1 MIQKRST
8 CLPLV
13 GKENTSGNTGTIQSL
28 YIEKK
33 KRRKRNLSLGKI
45 IMNLCL
51 SSPN

>member
-1 MIQKRST
+1 MGISDHWVDTMIQKRPT

-33 KRRKRNLSLGKI
+33 REEKEI
-45 IMNLCL
+45 
-51 SSPN
+51 